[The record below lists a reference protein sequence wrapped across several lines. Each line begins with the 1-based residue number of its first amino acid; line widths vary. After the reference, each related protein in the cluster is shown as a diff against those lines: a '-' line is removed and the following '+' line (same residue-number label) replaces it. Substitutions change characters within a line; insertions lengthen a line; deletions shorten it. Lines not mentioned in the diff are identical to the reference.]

1 MEAQADYTRRMAA
14 DPEVRDLRR
23 RLYAC
28 VVKYRY
34 VYNFSWLGRPIIQFP
49 QDVMAVQEILWQV
62 RPDLVVET
70 GVARGGSLVLSA
82 SILELVGHGEVLG
95 IDIEI
100 RPHNRRT
107 IEAHP
112 LSKRIRLIEGS
123 STDPAVVKEVRAAA
137 EGCSGVVVIL
147 DSLHTHAHV
156 LEELRLYSPLVGKGS
171 YLIAFDTA
179 IDDVPGDAFP
189 DRPWGKGNNPKTAVR
204 EFLKENPR
212 FEVDRA
218 LEDRLGITSAPE
230 GFLRCI
236 AD

>member
-1 MEAQADYTRRMAA
+1 MAA

-23 RLYAC
+23 RIYAC
-28 VVKYRY
+28 VVKHRY

-49 QDVMAVQEILWQV
+49 QDVVAVQEILWRV

-100 RPHNRRT
+100 RPHNRRS

-123 STDPAVVKEVRAAA
+123 STDPAVVEEVRAAA
-137 EGCSGVVVIL
+137 AGRSGVVVIL
-147 DSLHTHAHV
+147 DSLHTHEHV

-204 EFLKENPR
+204 EFMQENSR

-218 LEDRLGITSAPE
+218 LEDRLGITSAPG